1 MAFVRVSN
9 RASEVDRVESYD
21 IRIVRFAAAEF
32 PALPIEASEIPRIS
46 RGWLHRVGVD
56 RGLLPI
62 FYREEKKK
70 KDTNGSLA
78 TTRCASQC
86 LMAYGNAWSLA
97 VKFCRVSVI
106 SRGYTQENDPLRY
119 EALEKSC
126 FGIMGYS
133 INENT
138 RSGSACSRSV
148 AVEVPRDGGKGRK
161 SRANGSSIC
170 DIQDVLEG
178 PFIHVLGCSSEH
190 RHAVS
195 AYNGRTIRQVRLMAM
210 ESHQRKYIFKLQLGY
225 TSSRENDRPEE
236 SPDDLIKY
244 SPGDIR
250 LLPGVKSQR
259 RSGCRFERRF
269 NILQA
274 VLDEVC
280 EFSP

>member
-9 RASEVDRVESYD
+9 RATEVDRVESYD

-32 PALPIEASEIPRIS
+32 PALSIEASEIPRIS

-56 RGLLPI
+56 RLFVYEILLSMLVI
-62 FYREEKKK
+62 LFECQKGFCQFSIERKKEKN
-70 KDTNGSLA
+70 TNGSLA
-78 TTRCASQC
+78 TTGCASQC

-106 SRGYTQENDPLRY
+106 SRGYTQENDPSRY
-119 EALEKSC
+119 GALEKSC

-138 RSGSACSRSV
+138 YILEWDWRHDAT
-148 AVEVPRDGGKGRK
+148 
-161 SRANGSSIC
+161 SS
-170 DIQDVLEG
+170 
-178 PFIHVLGCSSEH
+178 SSSYSSTSCE
-190 RHAVS
+190 HAVS

-225 TSSRENDRPEE
+225 TSSRENDRPDE

-244 SPGDIR
+244 SAGDIR

-274 VLDEVC
+274 VRLD
-280 EFSP
+280 